1 VSDFADDSMTDL
13 ETVLAWHAAL
23 NAGDAERVVALS
35 WEDVEVGGPRGA
47 GRGIDLLRD
56 WVGRSRIQLSP
67 LRTFFA
73 DGPTIVVEQAAQWA
87 TTGGGV
93 TEPEEVASVFR
104 VRDGRISAVIRY
116 PDVLSAL
123 EAAGLDPSL
132 PIAPAR

>member
-1 VSDFADDSMTDL
+1 MTEL

-35 WEDVEVGGPRGA
+35 LEDVEVGGPRGA

-67 LRTFFA
+67 LRTFPA

-87 TTGGGV
+87 TAGGGV
-93 TEPEEVASVFR
+93 TEPQVVASVFR

-116 PDVLSAL
+116 PDVPSAL

-132 PIAPAR
+132 PSAPER